1 MRIVTIARPFGA
13 GGHTVGKEVAK
24 RLGFELIEK
33 GIVDAVAKKAKV
45 SPDWVKAIEKERGNQ
60 LMNFISSLV
69 SINFLDRLQQEK
81 DRGYI
86 DEKIYVDTLQ
96 EVMLEIARET
106 DAVIVGRGGQYFLE
120 NHPQAVH
127 VLLTADD
134 PFRVRFL
141 QEHYDMDQEQAR
153 QVISRG
159 DKRRHNF
166 YKKIHHE
173 DYSSSSLYTVVL
185 NMTKISINR
194 AVDIIA
200 GLVEDL

>member
-1 MRIVTIARPFGA
+1 MRVVTIARPFGA
-13 GGHTVGKEVAK
+13 GGHTVGLEVAK

-33 GIVDAVAKKAKV
+33 GIVDEVAKKAKV
-45 SPDWVKAIEKERGNQ
+45 SPGWVEAIEKERGNQ
-60 LMNFISSLV
+60 LMNFVNSLV
-69 SINFLDRLQQEK
+69 SISFLDRLQEEK
-81 DRGYI
+81 NRGYI

-141 QEHYDMDQEQAR
+141 QDHYDMDEDQAR
-153 QVISRG
+153 QMISRG
-159 DKRRHNF
+159 DKRRDNF

-173 DYSSSSLYTVVL
+173 DYNSSNLYTVVL

-194 AVDIIA
+194 AVDIIE

>member
-13 GGHTVGKEVAK
+13 GGHTVGQEVSK

-45 SPDWVKAIEKERGNQ
+45 SPGWVKAIEKERGNQ
-60 LMNFISSLV
+60 LINFVNSLV
-69 SINFLDRLQQEK
+69 SISFLDRLQEEK
-81 DRGYI
+81 NRGYI
-86 DEKIYVDTLQ
+86 DEKIYVNTLQ

-120 NHPQAVH
+120 DHPQAVH

-134 PFRVRFL
+134 TFRVNFL
-141 QEHYDMDQEQAR
+141 QDHYDMDEDQAR

-173 DYSSSSLYTVVL
+173 DYNSSSLYTVVL
-185 NMTKISINR
+185 NMSKISIDR